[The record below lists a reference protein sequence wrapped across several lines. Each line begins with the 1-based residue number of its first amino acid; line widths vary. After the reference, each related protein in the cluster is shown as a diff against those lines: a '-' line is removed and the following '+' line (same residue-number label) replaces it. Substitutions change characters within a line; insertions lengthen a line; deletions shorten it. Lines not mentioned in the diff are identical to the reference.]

1 MYKQREGY
9 VKFLLERAAFIR
21 SEDQWVST
29 DMLRAHHAAVTKHL
43 PKAKQVFDRFQIVKL
58 MNEKL
63 NQLCR
68 DPQREEE
75 MMDRKVLKGM
85 RWLLM
90 KHPSSLDES
99 KIERVRLQEA
109 LDLNR
114 SLAVAC
120 CLKEELSQLWL
131 QSTKDGAAEFL
142 TDWCRRVRASGISV
156 LKTIANTLEGYCT
169 GILSW
174 YDYPI
179 SRCPLEGINNK
190 IGAMQRM
197 VYGYKDKHCF
207 IANLYALHLAKFALI
222 G

>member
-1 MYKQREGY
+1 M
-9 VKFLLERAAFIR
+9 
-21 SEDQWVST
+21 
-29 DMLRAHHAAVTKHL
+29 
-43 PKAKQVFDRFQIVKL
+43 
-58 MNEKL
+58 
-63 NQLCR
+63 
-68 DPQREEE
+68 
-75 MMDRKVLKGM
+75 
-85 RWLLM
+85 
-90 KHPSSLDES
+90 
-99 KIERVRLQEA
+99 RLQEA

-222 G
+222 GQSTDDPRNSFRVEPVLVWAGQVAVVPVLRQHRSLCDGSDSLRL